1 MTDTF
6 QIAVIPGDGIGTEV
20 TEATLAVLDAVQRRI
35 NGYHLSY
42 TKLMAGAAYYS
53 DTEQDMEASA
63 ELRAGQADAIYLG
76 AIGLPTVRALD
87 GTEIAPH
94 LRLREQ
100 FELFAGLRPVRAHKG
115 APLAL
120 SDSRAKALDLIIIR
134 ESTEGLFYTA
144 AVHNRSPKTNAD
156 EARETLR
163 LTRSVTERLCDFAF
177 TVAERRKARGKKGE
191 VTCVDKA
198 NVFKAFAFFRQI
210 FDERAANFPHITT
223 RYNYVDAQALDLVKK
238 PWDFDVLVM
247 ENMFGDILSD
257 LSGGLVGGM
266 GMAASAEIGDNH
278 CLFQP
283 AHGSAPDIMGQD
295 KANPLAAILSGGLM
309 LDWLG
314 YKSDNEKLI
323 TATRLIDKAIEDGFA
338 AGELRPI
345 EFGGDMG
352 LKEMTKVV
360 IDNVH
365 KAEIE

>member
-1 MTDTF
+1 
-6 QIAVIPGDGIGTEV
+6 
-20 TEATLAVLDAVQRRI
+20 
-35 NGYHLSY
+35 
-42 TKLMAGAAYYS
+42 MAGAAYYS
-53 DTEQDMEASA
+53 DTEKDIEASA

-100 FELFAGLRPVRAHKG
+100 FELYAGLRPVRAYKG

-156 EARETLR
+156 EAHETLR

-210 FDERAANFPHITT
+210 FDERAANFLTLQPGTITLM
-223 RYNYVDAQALDLVKK
+223 RRLLIWLRNPGILMFSLWRICLGIFYQIYQAV
-238 PWDFDVLVM
+238 W
-247 ENMFGDILSD
+247 S
-257 LSGGLVGGM
+257 
-266 GMAASAEIGDNH
+266 AAWG
-278 CLFQP
+278 
-283 AHGSAPDIMGQD
+283 
-295 KANPLAAILSGGLM
+295 
-309 LDWLG
+309 WLLQQ
-314 YKSDNEKLI
+314 K
-323 TATRLIDKAIEDGFA
+323 
-338 AGELRPI
+338 
-345 EFGGDMG
+345 
-352 LKEMTKVV
+352 
-360 IDNVH
+360 
-365 KAEIE
+365 

>member
-20 TEATLAVLDAVQRRI
+20 TEATLAVLNAVQRRI

-42 TKLMAGAAYYS
+42 TKLMAGAAYYRN
-53 DTEQDMEASA
+53 TEKDIEASA

-76 AIGLPTVRALD
+76 AIGLPTVRASD

-100 FELFAGLRPVRAHKG
+100 FELYAGLRPVRAYKG

-144 AVHNRSPKTNAD
+144 AVHDRSPKTNAH
-156 EARETLR
+156 EAHETLR

-223 RYNYVDAQALDLVKK
+223 RYNYVDAQALDLV
-238 PWDFDVLVM
+238 
-247 ENMFGDILSD
+247 
-257 LSGGLVGGM
+257 
-266 GMAASAEIGDNH
+266 
-278 CLFQP
+278 
-283 AHGSAPDIMGQD
+283 
-295 KANPLAAILSGGLM
+295 
-309 LDWLG
+309 
-314 YKSDNEKLI
+314 
-323 TATRLIDKAIEDGFA
+323 
-338 AGELRPI
+338 
-345 EFGGDMG
+345 
-352 LKEMTKVV
+352 
-360 IDNVH
+360 
-365 KAEIE
+365 

>member
-1 MTDTF
+1 M
-6 QIAVIPGDGIGTEV
+6 
-20 TEATLAVLDAVQRRI
+20 
-35 NGYHLSY
+35 
-42 TKLMAGAAYYS
+42 
-53 DTEQDMEASA
+53 
-63 ELRAGQADAIYLG
+63 RAGQADAIYLG
-76 AIGLPTVRALD
+76 AIGLPTVRASD

-100 FELFAGLRPVRAHKG
+100 FELYAGLRPVRAYKG

-144 AVHNRSPKTNAD
+144 AVHNRSPKTNGD

-163 LTRSVTERLCDFAF
+163 LTRSITERLCDFAF
-177 TVAERRKARGKKGE
+177 TVAERRKAQGKKGE

-198 NVFKAFAFFRQI
+198 NVFQAFAFFRQI
-210 FDERAANFPHITT
+210 FNERAALFPHIKT

-238 PWDFDVLVM
+238 PWDFDVLLM

-266 GMAASAEIGDNH
+266 GMAASAEIGDHH

-338 AGELRPI
+338 AGAFRPK

-352 LKEMTKVV
+352 LKEMTRAV
-360 IDNVH
+360 IDYVYTT
-365 KAEIE
+365 KID